1 MRKSMTMSAE
11 KIEQRKANK
20 LLTPKQLL
28 TDPNKTTFNVAEV
41 CKILGV
47 GRTTINQDVQNKGTI
62 INSVPALRVGK
73 RIVFSA
79 TLLRNALGVSEIELT
94 KKEGTRN
101 E

>member
-1 MRKSMTMSAE
+1 MRKSMTMSSE

-47 GRTTINQDVQNKGTI
+47 GRTTINQDIQNKGTI

-73 RIVFSA
+73 RIVFAA
-79 TLLRNALGVSEIELT
+79 TLLRNALGVSEIEST
-94 KKEGTRN
+94 KKEGN
-101 E
+101 

>member
-28 TDPNKTTFNVAEV
+28 TDLNKTTFNVAEV